1 MRLFDCFTTASSSV
15 RDQRFPNWIAKK
27 INQLDQRGNTF
38 WGPIELVQNNIQR
51 LTVHQLIFSPF
62 SNINASAQAFDLKGY
77 NLQNLWRSH
86 NNATFVL
93 LSFRRR

>member
-1 MRLFDCFTTASSSV
+1 LDR
-15 RDQRFPNWIAKK
+15 KK

-38 WGPIELVQNNIQR
+38 WGPIELVQKDIQR

-62 SNINASAQAFDLKGY
+62 SNINASVKAFEQKGH
-77 NLQNLWRSH
+77 NLQSLWRSH

-93 LSFRRR
+93 LSFQRR